1 MNPLIQDELKEKRKE
16 ELLGVRAAAQQDLL
30 DGRNGYEQRL
40 QEMIALERRAADQ
53 RVQVGDQSRFF

>member
-1 MNPLIQDELKEKRKE
+1 
-16 ELLGVRAAAQQDLL
+16 VRAAAQQDLL

-53 RVQVGDQSRFF
+53 RVQVP